1 MSNSRIPC
9 HPLHTLCL
17 LSSAVLCYL
26 PPSLLPSPGVQP
38 CLGTNPLTWGIPT
51 SDDFP
56 FVLDCATSINQR
68 GKIEKY
74 ARLGHD
80 TPKVGAVHG
89 SNISHSL
96 THSLTHCRMLVHCM
110 TFVSDMYV

>member
-1 MSNSRIPC
+1 M
-9 HPLHTLCL
+9 
-17 LSSAVLCYL
+17 
-26 PPSLLPSPGVQP
+26 QP

-51 SDDFP
+51 NDAFP

-80 TPKVGAVHG
+80 TPKV
-89 SNISHSL
+89 SQPSSHPARQQL
-96 THSLTHCRMLVHCM
+96 CRCAL
-110 TFVSDMYV
+110 